1 MLSTTALPNQHI
13 DVREVNE
20 AFEEV
25 EGCFQFTKTLI
36 VYQNGRDLHHAVST
50 ARYSSPSEIRT
61 EHFINDILIPFSAY
75 NPPFSSEFTRVSNPS
90 LHDYF
95 VKRPR
100 LISYD
105 RICQRSQPTSI
116 ADSVLREVETCE
128 LLKRHPHPNIVPYFG
143 CQVSDNRITGVC
155 FTKYQYTL
163 MQRVNPLKL
172 MKRKLRS
179 AHHEKEDYSRILG
192 GIESGIKHLH
202 SLGLIHNDINPSN
215 IMLDGEEAIIIDF
228 DSCRRQG
235 ESLENVGR
243 TYEWYDEKVQV
254 SLPQNDLDALEEIR
268 IWLGDDS
275 KAFQFDE

>member
-1 MLSTTALPNQHI
+1 MLSTTPLPNQHV

-25 EGCFQFTKTLI
+25 EGCFKFTHTLI
-36 VYQNGRDLHHAVST
+36 VYQNGRDLHHAVSK

-61 EHFINDILIPFSAY
+61 EHFINDILIPISAC
-75 NPPFSSEFTRVSNPS
+75 NPPFSSEFARVPNPS

-105 RICQRSQPTSI
+105 RICQGSQPTSI
-116 ADSVLREVETCE
+116 ADSVLGEVETCE
-128 LLKRHPHPNIVPYFG
+128 LLKRHPHLNIAPYFG
-143 CQVSDNRITGVC
+143 CQVSDDRITGVC
-155 FTKYQYTL
+155 FAKYQCTL
-163 MQRVNPLKL
+163 MQGVNPSKL
-172 MKRKLRS
+172 MKRRLRS
-179 AHHEKEDYSRILG
+179 AHHNKEDYSRIME
-192 GIESGIKHLH
+192 GIESAIKHLH
-202 SLGLIHNDINPSN
+202 LLGLVQNDINPSN

-243 TYEWYDEKVQV
+243 TYEWYDEKVRV